1 MQVIKDD
8 QSLAEAIRELENQQR
23 AELNL
28 LKVHFDY
35 TIEHLNP
42 VNIIKEKFSETVSSI
57 GETVTSESFKSK
69 ALKIGVGLASG
80 FLTKK
85 LVVGSSGGFFRK
97 LLGMGVQAAVS
108 GFVMKKLPTAED
120 NDSIHY
126 RE

>member
-8 QSLAEAIRELENQQR
+8 QALAEAIRAMENQQR
-23 AELNL
+23 AELSL
-28 LKVHFDY
+28 LKAHFDF
-35 TIEHLNP
+35 TVDSLNP

-57 GETVTSESFKSK
+57 GETVSSDSFKNK

-85 LVVGSSGGFFRK
+85 LVVGSSGGFFKK

-108 GFVMKKLPTAED
+108 GLVMKQIPTPQD
-120 NDSIHY
+120 TKDY

>member
-8 QSLAEAIRELENQQR
+8 LSLAQAIREKENQQR

-28 LKVHFDY
+28 LKTHFDY

-57 GETVTSESFKSK
+57 GETVTSESFKTK

-85 LVVGSSGGFFRK
+85 LIVGSSGGFF
-97 LLGMGVQAAVS
+97 
-108 GFVMKKLPTAED
+108 KKLFANVFSKIKFRTE
-120 NDSIHY
+120 HY
-126 RE
+126 RAGCIDSQEFYL

>member
-8 QSLAEAIRELENQQR
+8 LSLAQAIREKENQQR

-28 LKVHFDY
+28 LKTHFDY

-108 GFVMKKLPTAED
+108 GFVMKKIPTSEED
-120 NDSIHY
+120 